1 MMNNTV
7 GAISVCAVLLV
18 SACDRPEVPDVEPAV
33 DPQAEQ
39 AQPGAD
45 QNEAREPVSGRE
57 DQQAAAR
64 RDGVLG
70 VADITGN
77 TDRFVGQRVTVQG
90 EVERI
95 YDTRGFKLNDEKPL
109 QGGIDDD
116 LIVVGAKNVRWAMNE
131 EWGNDRVQVTGTIRK
146 RATAVD
152 LERDLGWDFDTE
164 FQEAVEGEPVVLVAD
179 DVQRPSEQQQ

>member
-7 GAISVCAVLLV
+7 GAISVCAALV
-18 SACDRPEVPDVEPAV
+18 ISACERREVPEVETDIE
-33 DPQAEQ
+33 PQAEQ

-57 DQQAAAR
+57 DQQGAER
-64 RDGVLG
+64 PDGVLG

-90 EVERI
+90 EVEHI

-179 DVQRPSEQQQ
+179 DVQRPTAE